1 MKITANRVAGFLGQ
15 PDAAIAGV
23 LVFGPDR
30 GLVRERVGTLIAAV
44 TGDPGDPF
52 RVVELDPGAI
62 RKDPA
67 RLADEAAAMSFS
79 GGRRAVRVV
88 EAADAL
94 TSVFKGFLGDWADRP
109 TASEDALVVVEG
121 GDLGSRSSL
130 RKLFEKAGNAAA
142 IACYGD
148 EGGNLRQVIA
158 DTLAR
163 YQLTASADAAAY
175 LAENLGADRMITRS
189 ELEKLALYK
198 GGPGVV
204 ELEDAG
210 ACVGDSAAMTLDA
223 VVHATA
229 EGNPSGLERS
239 LARAFLEGASPVA
252 VLRVAAGHFR
262 RLHLAAG
269 MVAEGR
275 NADQAI
281 AALKPPVIYKFR
293 DGFRAQMRNWP
304 AERLAQALEMLT
316 EAEID
321 CKSTGRPPEAVC
333 GRVLL
338 RIAQA
343 AGRKRYT
350 KGPRY

>member
-1 MKITANRVAGFLGQ
+1 MKISGARLNGFLRQ
-15 PDAAIAGV
+15 PDAAIVGV

-30 GLVRERVGTLIAAV
+30 GLVRERVGTLVATVAE
-44 TGDPGDPF
+44 DPRDPF
-52 RVVELDPGAI
+52 RVVELGAAAI
-62 RKDPA
+62 RNDPA

-79 GGRRAVRVV
+79 GGRRVVRVV

-94 TSVFKGFLGDWADRP
+94 TGIFKGFLEDWANRAAP
-109 TASEDALVVVEG
+109 SEDALVVVEG
-121 GDLGSRSSL
+121 SDLGSRSSL
-130 RKLFEKAGNAAA
+130 RTLFEKADNAAA

-148 EGGNLRQVIA
+148 EGGNLRQIISE
-158 DTLAR
+158 TLAR
-163 YQLTASADAAAY
+163 HRLTASADAIAY

-204 ELEDAG
+204 ELEDAA

-229 EGNPSGLERS
+229 EGNQSALDRS
-239 LARAFLEGASPVA
+239 LTRAFLEGASPVA

-269 MVAEGR
+269 LAAEGR
-275 NADQAI
+275 GADQAI
-281 AALKPPVIYKFR
+281 AALKPSVIFKFR
-293 DGFRAQMRNWP
+293 DRFRAQMRNWP
-304 AERLAQALEMLT
+304 ADRLAQALEMLT

-321 CKSTGRPPEAVC
+321 CKSTGKPPEAVC

-343 AGRKRYT
+343 ARRKR
-350 KGPRY
+350 